1 MAKQRKKRG
10 RPSSNN
16 SVIEAE
22 EETEN
27 EVKNDEVSGYEQ
39 SRDQRIKENLQRMQ
53 KLGILDLSRQLNPP
67 SKRPKKNPSQKKPS
81 LPSSDPPRRPSP
93 SSRIKFRSKNGVC
106 FKFDIGL
113 SLRIGDAHERHCFTF
128 IFFSPFPPSKRI
140 FSTLVGL
147 FRLMAVTRVTYKEVS
162 APKKKHKSEESDEI
176 EIVMKEGSKPEI
188 YTEED
193 EKLLGD
199 CETAWILNVDG
210 YGEDGERI
218 YDPFFGKSCHQC
230 RQKTIGHRTNCSK
243 CKLGR
248 GQFCGDCLYTRYG
261 ENILEANQN
270 PNWICPVCRGICN
283 CSRCRR
289 AKGWEPT
296 AAIYT
301 KVSKRGF
308 KSVAHYLI
316 QTRRSQTKQE
326 EPADGDLVS
335 ADKSPFADVEV
346 KSPLHDEGV
355 DSQLTHDGVPN
366 PQSQDNNNVE
376 EYSDDE
382 YKEEDDNHD
391 STDTDDDDDD
401 DDDDD

>member
-1 MAKQRKKRG
+1 MHCG
-10 RPSSNN
+10 G
-16 SVIEAE
+16 E
-22 EETEN
+22 
-27 EVKNDEVSGYEQ
+27 
-39 SRDQRIKENLQRMQ
+39 
-53 KLGILDLSRQLNPP
+53 
-67 SKRPKKNPSQKKPS
+67 
-81 LPSSDPPRRPSP
+81 
-93 SSRIKFRSKNGVC
+93 
-106 FKFDIGL
+106 DI
-113 SLRIGDAHERHCFTF
+113 T
-128 IFFSPFPPSKRI
+128 
-140 FSTLVGL
+140 STL
-147 FRLMAVTRVTYKEVS
+147 
-162 APKKKHKSEESDEI
+162 
-176 EIVMKEGSKPEI
+176 
-188 YTEED
+188 
-193 EKLLGD
+193 
-199 CETAWILNVDG
+199 
-210 YGEDGERI
+210 
-218 YDPFFGKSCHQC
+218 
-230 RQKTIGHRTNCSK
+230 QKTIGHRTNCSK

-270 PNWICPVCRGICN
+270 PNWICPVCRGICK

-316 QTRRSQTKQE
+316 QTRCSQTKQE

-366 PQSQDNNNVE
+366 PQSKDNNNVE

-382 YKEEDDNHD
+382 YEEEDDNHD
-391 STDTDDDDDD
+391 STDTDTDDDDD
-401 DDDDD
+401 DD

>member
-93 SSRIKFRSKNGVC
+93 SSRYP
-106 FKFDIGL
+106 L
-113 SLRIGDAHERHCFTF
+113 
-128 IFFSPFPPSKRI
+128 
-140 FSTLVGL
+140 
-147 FRLMAVTRVTYKEVS
+147 LMAVTRVTYKEVS

>member
-81 LPSSDPPRRPSP
+81 LPSSDPPRR
-93 SSRIKFRSKNGVC
+93 SS
-106 FKFDIGL
+106 
-113 SLRIGDAHERHCFTF
+113 
-128 IFFSPFPPSKRI
+128 
-140 FSTLVGL
+140 
-147 FRLMAVTRVTYKEVS
+147 RLMAVTRVTYKEVS

-176 EIVMKEGSKPEI
+176 EIVMKEGLKPEI

-230 RQKTIGHRTNCSK
+230 RSRKLLVTVPIAASASWAEGSFVEIAYTQDTGRIFWKQTKIQIG
-243 CKLGR
+243 
-248 GQFCGDCLYTRYG
+248 FALYV
-261 ENILEANQN
+261 EEF
-270 PNWICPVCRGICN
+270 
-283 CSRCRR
+283 
-289 AKGWEPT
+289 
-296 AAIYT
+296 AIVVVVDVL
-301 KVSKRGF
+301 KDGNLLLLFIQRVSKRGF

-366 PQSQDNNNVE
+366 PQSKDNNNVE

-401 DDDDD
+401 DD